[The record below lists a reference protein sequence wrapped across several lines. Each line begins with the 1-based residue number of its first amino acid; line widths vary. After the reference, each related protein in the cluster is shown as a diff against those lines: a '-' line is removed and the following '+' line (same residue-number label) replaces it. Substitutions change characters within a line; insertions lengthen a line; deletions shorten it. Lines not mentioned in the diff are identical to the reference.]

1 MQPAIFLDRD
11 GVVNKVRLVNQEALS
26 PRNLDEVF
34 LEDGIINFVDYF
46 KSAGYLILV
55 ITNQPDISKNTLSM
69 ESVEII
75 HRYLKDNIRI
85 DDFRICPHTQDN
97 GCNCR
102 KPLPGMIF
110 DLAEKWD
117 VDLAN
122 SWLIGDR
129 WVDIFAGNSANL
141 RSILL
146 ERPYSWKPTSSGEP
160 PLELTTTAIVDNL
173 QNAKVVIDED
183 RGVDV

>member
-11 GVVNKVRLVNQEALS
+11 GVVNKVRLVDQEALS
-26 PRNLDEVF
+26 PRNLDELF

-46 KSAGYLILV
+46 KSAGYLIFV

-69 ESVEII
+69 ESVETI
-75 HRYLKDNIRI
+75 HRYLKDNVKI
-85 DDFRICPHTQDN
+85 DDFRVCPHSQAD

-102 KPLPGMIF
+102 KPLPGMII
-110 DLAEKWD
+110 DLAENWD
-117 VDLAN
+117 IDLAN

-129 WVDIFAGNSANL
+129 WVDILAGNSAKL
-141 RSILL
+141 RTILL

-160 PLELTTTAIVDNL
+160 PLGLAATEIVGSLETAKDHIN
-173 QNAKVVIDED
+173 QD
-183 RGVDV
+183 R